1 MLLEKSR
8 ANQLASFL
16 IAVGILVLFAFSKKE
31 EIDTSIEYSSYDEMM
46 VLNKKIT
53 SKKKAIISTLEDIA
67 YKEWEIDSVTLFLS
81 KYPLMDSLL
90 LKKLKDIEFEFG
102 YSDLLQKIES
112 SQSVPPES
120 LTDSAMERRIEME
133 TALLKEDLKDLNLK
147 LVARRK
153 MLDSLMMSNPFK
165 YYLRLDRFK

>member
-1 MLLEKSR
+1 MEKNR

-16 IAVGILVLFAFSKKE
+16 IAVGILALFAFSKKE

-112 SQSVPPES
+112 SQSVSPES
-120 LTDSAMERRIEME
+120 LTDSAMERRIEIE

>member
-1 MLLEKSR
+1 MEKSR
-8 ANQLASFL
+8 ANQLTSFL
-16 IAVGILVLFAFSKKE
+16 IAVGILVLFSFSKKE
-31 EIDTSIEYSSYDEMM
+31 EIDTAIEYSSYDEMM

>member
-1 MLLEKSR
+1 MEKNR

-16 IAVGILVLFAFSKKE
+16 IAVGILALFAFSKKE

-120 LTDSAMERRIEME
+120 LTDSAMERRIEIE

-165 YYLRLDRFK
+165 YYLRLDRYK

>member
-1 MLLEKSR
+1 MEKSR

-31 EIDTSIEYSSYDEMM
+31 EIDTTIEYSSYDEMM

-120 LTDSAMERRIEME
+120 LTDSAMERRIEIE
-133 TALLKEDLKDLNLK
+133 TALLKEDLKNLNLK

>member
-1 MLLEKSR
+1 MEKSR

>member
-1 MLLEKSR
+1 MEKSR
-8 ANQLASFL
+8 ANQLVSFL

-120 LTDSAMERRIEME
+120 LTDSAMERRIEIE

>member
-1 MLLEKSR
+1 MEKSR

-31 EIDTSIEYSSYDEMM
+31 EIDIAIEYSSYDEMM

-120 LTDSAMERRIEME
+120 LTDSAMERRIEIE

>member
-1 MLLEKSR
+1 MEKNR

>member
-1 MLLEKSR
+1 MEKNR

-112 SQSVPPES
+112 SQSVSPES
-120 LTDSAMERRIEME
+120 LTDSAMERRIEIE

>member
-1 MLLEKSR
+1 MEKSR

-120 LTDSAMERRIEME
+120 LTDSAMERRIEIE

>member
-1 MLLEKSR
+1 MEKNR

-31 EIDTSIEYSSYDEMM
+31 EIDTAIEYSSYDEMM

-120 LTDSAMERRIEME
+120 LTDSAMERRIEIE

>member
-1 MLLEKSR
+1 
-8 ANQLASFL
+8 
-16 IAVGILVLFAFSKKE
+16 
-31 EIDTSIEYSSYDEMM
+31 
-46 VLNKKIT
+46 
-53 SKKKAIISTLEDIA
+53 
-67 YKEWEIDSVTLFLS
+67 
-81 KYPLMDSLL
+81 MDSLL

>member
-1 MLLEKSR
+1 MEKNR

-16 IAVGILVLFAFSKKE
+16 IAVGILALFAFSKKE

-120 LTDSAMERRIEME
+120 LTDSDMERRIEIE

>member
-1 MLLEKSR
+1 MEKSR

-120 LTDSAMERRIEME
+120 LTDSATERRIEIE

>member
-1 MLLEKSR
+1 MEKNR

-16 IAVGILVLFAFSKKE
+16 IAVGILALFAFSKKE

>member
-1 MLLEKSR
+1 MEKNR

-16 IAVGILVLFAFSKKE
+16 IAVGILVLFAFSKKG
-31 EIDTSIEYSSYDEMM
+31 EIDTPIEYSSYDEMM

-120 LTDSAMERRIEME
+120 LTDSAMERRIEIE

>member
-1 MLLEKSR
+1 MEKNR

-120 LTDSAMERRIEME
+120 LTDSAMERRIEIE

>member
-1 MLLEKSR
+1 MEKNR

-16 IAVGILVLFAFSKKE
+16 IAVGILALFAFSKKE

-112 SQSVPPES
+112 SQSVSPES
-120 LTDSAMERRIEME
+120 LTDSAMERRIETE
-133 TALLKEDLKDLNLK
+133 TALLKDELKDLNLK

-153 MLDSLMMSNPFK
+153 KLDSLMMSNPFK

>member
-1 MLLEKSR
+1 MEKNR

-16 IAVGILVLFAFSKKE
+16 IAVGILALFAFSKKE

-120 LTDSAMERRIEME
+120 LTGQG
-133 TALLKEDLKDLNLK
+133 
-147 LVARRK
+147 RRK
-153 MLDSLMMSNPFK
+153 SWKSVP
-165 YYLRLDRFK
+165 RRAVIHRC

>member
-1 MLLEKSR
+1 MEKNR
-8 ANQLASFL
+8 ANQFVSFL

-120 LTDSAMERRIEME
+120 LTDSAMERRIEIE

>member
-1 MLLEKSR
+1 MEKNR

-16 IAVGILVLFAFSKKE
+16 IAVGILALFAFSKKE

-120 LTDSAMERRIEME
+120 LTDSAMERRIEIE

-153 MLDSLMMSNPFK
+153 ILDSLMMSNPFK

>member
-1 MLLEKSR
+1 MEKNR
-8 ANQLASFL
+8 ANQLVSFL
-16 IAVGILVLFAFSKKE
+16 MAVGILVLFAFSKKE

-120 LTDSAMERRIEME
+120 LTDSAMERRIEIE

>member
-1 MLLEKSR
+1 MEKNR

-16 IAVGILVLFAFSKKE
+16 IAVGILALFAFSKKE

-120 LTDSAMERRIEME
+120 LTDSAMERRIETE
-133 TALLKEDLKDLNLK
+133 TALLKDELKDLNLK

-165 YYLRLDRFK
+165 YYLRLDRYK

>member
-1 MLLEKSR
+1 MEKNR
-8 ANQLASFL
+8 ANQLVSFL
-16 IAVGILVLFAFSKKE
+16 MAVGILVLFAFSKKE
-31 EIDTSIEYSSYDEMM
+31 EIDTPIEYSSYDEMM

-120 LTDSAMERRIEME
+120 LTDSAMERRIEIE

>member
-1 MLLEKSR
+1 MEKNR

-120 LTDSAMERRIEME
+120 LTDSAMERRIEIE
-133 TALLKEDLKDLNLK
+133 TSLLKEDLKDLNLK

>member
-1 MLLEKSR
+1 MEKSR

-16 IAVGILVLFAFSKKE
+16 IAVGILVLFSFSKKE

-120 LTDSAMERRIEME
+120 LTDSAMERRIEIE

>member
-1 MLLEKSR
+1 MEKNR

-16 IAVGILVLFAFSKKE
+16 IAVGILALFAFSKKE

-120 LTDSAMERRIEME
+120 LTDSAMERRIEIE

-147 LVARRK
+147 LVAHRK

-165 YYLRLDRFK
+165 YYLRLDRYK

>member
-1 MLLEKSR
+1 MEKSR
-8 ANQLASFL
+8 ANQLVSFL
-16 IAVGILVLFAFSKKE
+16 MAVGILVLFAFSKKE

-120 LTDSAMERRIEME
+120 LTDSAMERRIEIE

>member
-1 MLLEKSR
+1 MEKNR

-16 IAVGILVLFAFSKKE
+16 IAVGILALFAFSKKE

-67 YKEWEIDSVTLFLS
+67 YKEWEIDSVPLFLS

-120 LTDSAMERRIEME
+120 LTDSAMERRIEIE

>member
-1 MLLEKSR
+1 MEKNR

-16 IAVGILVLFAFSKKE
+16 IAVGILALFAFSKKE

-120 LTDSAMERRIEME
+120 LTDSAMERRIEIE